1 MLRRPPRST
10 RTDTLFPYTTL
21 CRSQRRTTL
30 QLLMDATSAV
40 LNRAESSRFASQLE
54 SLTHNST
61 NFVPEGES
69 RLKVRHL
76 NNDHEAFDEV
86 MTAESP
92 VDYATLKHHESR
104 IVKAHEYFTTA
115 VTQRRGDPAPADY
128 GMKSRRRSSVLQ
140 DDFPLFTHTLL

>member
-1 MLRRPPRST
+1 
-10 RTDTLFPYTTL
+10 
-21 CRSQRRTTL
+21 
-30 QLLMDATSAV
+30 MDATSAV

-76 NNDHEAFDEV
+76 NTDPEAFDEV

-92 VDYATLKHHESR
+92 VDYATPKHPESR
-104 IVKAHEYFTTA
+104 TVKPPQYKPAE
-115 VTQRRGDPAPADY
+115 RRG
-128 GMKSRRRSSVLQ
+128 GKGWVRTWRSRG
-140 DDFPLFTHTLL
+140 

>member
-1 MLRRPPRST
+1 ML
-10 RTDTLFPYTTL
+10 LFFFFFKQKTAYEMRISDWSSDVCSSDL
-21 CRSQRRTTL
+21 TTL

-104 IVKAHEYFTTA
+104 IVKAHQYFTTA
-115 VTQRRGDPAPADY
+115 VTQWLGDPAAADY
-128 GMKSRRRSSVLQ
+128 GMKSEQLASVLQ
-140 DDFPLFTHTLL
+140 ADLQ